1 MTDVVTTSERPAQ
14 EVWAEEAHA
23 VLETVAST
31 YGGLIT
37 SKQLGDKIQASSG
50 ITTRSLVQNWIGPV
64 LESVSQQCRTAG
76 EPALTSL
83 VVNKTDGRVGEVYD
97 KVVVA
102 NGEPKPAD
110 NDARD
115 EHAAA
120 SRLACYRHFAA
131 DVPAGARPALSPTL
145 QSTHDRERKLRLSLV
160 EAKRCKTC
168 NVELSRTGMCDSCDY

>member
-14 EVWAEEAHA
+14 EVWAQEAHT
-23 VLETVAST
+23 VLETVAAQ

-37 SKQLGDKIQASSG
+37 SKQLGDRIQASSG
-50 ITTRSLVQNWIGPV
+50 VTTRSLVQNWIGPV

-76 EPALTSL
+76 TPALTSL
-83 VVNKTDGRVGEVYD
+83 VVNKTDGRVGEIYD

-102 NGEPKPAD
+102 GGEAKPAD
-110 NDARD
+110 NNARD

-120 SRLACYRHFAA
+120 SRLECYRQFAA
-131 DVPAGARPALSPTL
+131 DVPPGARPALSPTL
-145 QSTHDRERKLRLSLV
+145 QSAHDRERKLRLSLV
-160 EAKRCKTC
+160 EPKRCQTC